1 MPLTSTNDF
10 STFTSNTN
18 TPVKSAFQSIPKSE
32 EKTFKEETPLS
43 MKIGSNKSAFT
54 TICNPDIDSNKDITS
69 MEIDNNNINNINE
82 NKKQLNKPENINIKK
97 NVPPKIFEQG
107 PSDPSTPV
115 DVYEDG
121 CKNKSPFLTVDAM
134 QRINLLSPSYAIDI
148 KKLCPNYQANYAT
161 SDLGSSTRSS
171 FSISPTTVQ
180 LNSLFTNFRDSK
192 RSTDYDTDSDYC
204 SKDLLS
210 PYSAFSPSPFNSSDT
225 YPELPETPYSGFVS
239 SDGRSPILSPLPF
252 NSSNLSLHFNFDGQ
266 QQRSTSS
273 LSTSWCQDEIS
284 NSQQLFYN
292 LLSPNNLT
300 AISRERSKSEGE
312 MLAES
317 LNAFSES
324 NIMSTLNMPTT
335 QHKHRSKIIASN
347 NIKKEHRIRNCYSPQ
362 THYLEKNFLKP
373 KYNNNNNNSNLSTN
387 VWNTISSDNLFGN
400 RSSSTPPPTTKESA
414 TLDAAILAKETATYS
429 NDSNFL
435 LPSKSALNLNTI
447 DKSLPQFNFNNIT
460 STNNWLE
467 SQLQAIN
474 RAISVNS
481 ISQPQPSTSL
491 HVPQLS
497 QPIIPPS
504 QLLSPSMGNYTSQLL
519 ALSLLQSNPLSIS
532 KSHSENDLSTSKPS
546 SSHPTSQKG
555 SVIDNKQTST
565 LSKPFP
571 EASSITTPL
580 TSRLTPTKTSLIPP
594 IGAIPI
600 SCGNEAYVCS
610 ICGQAFALADRLAKH
625 IASRHKDPNIDPIT
639 IEANKIHK
647 CNQCGKKFG
656 RSDMLTRH
664 LRLHTGVKPYSCNI
678 CGQVFS
684 RSDHLSTHQRTHTG
698 EKPYQCPQCNYAAS
712 RRDMITR
719 HLRIHSKTEE
729 NMSAEMIS
737 RINISQPTS
746 NFDKEQLNIKTT
758 LDVPTIS
765 LSSPMDTNS
774 ISNEEEIKSK
784 AKIIFK
790 SSGDT

>member
-1 MPLTSTNDF
+1 MSFNNTNDYITST
-10 STFTSNTN
+10 SNSDASI
-18 TPVKSAFQSIPKSE
+18 KSAFKNIPIIEDESSSE
-32 EKTFKEETPLS
+32 KPS
-43 MKIGSNKSAFT
+43 VIMKIGSNRSAFT
-54 TICNPDIDSNKDITS
+54 TIYNPQIENNNNTKS
-69 MEIDNNNINNINE
+69 METDE
-82 NKKQLNKPENINIKK
+82 NVKEVHETKKQINKPGNIEISKIL
-97 NVPPKIFEQG
+97 PPRIYEQG
-107 PSDPSTPV
+107 PSDPSSPV
-115 DVYEDG
+115 DQYKDE
-121 CKNKSPFLTVDAM
+121 CKNDSPFLTVDAM

-148 KKLCPNYQANYAT
+148 NKLCPNYQSNYAT

-180 LNSLFTNFRDSK
+180 LNPLFANFRDSK

-210 PYSAFSPSPFNSSDT
+210 PYSAFSPSPFTPSDA
-225 YPELPETPYSGFVS
+225 YSELPETPYSGFVS
-239 SDGRSPILSPLPF
+239 NDGRSPILSPLPF
-252 NSSNLSLHFNFDGQ
+252 NSSTLSLHFNFDGQ

-273 LSTSWCQDEIS
+273 LSTSRCHEDTS
-284 NSQQLFYN
+284 HSQQFFSN
-292 LLSPNNLT
+292 FLLPNNLSS
-300 AISRERSKSEGE
+300 ISRERSKSEGE

-317 LNAFSES
+317 LNAFNES
-324 NIMSTLNMPTT
+324 HMMSTLNVPDN
-335 QHKHRSKIIASN
+335 QHRHRSKIAASN

-373 KYNNNNNNSNLSTN
+373 KFDDTIIKSTN
-387 VWNTISSDNLFGN
+387 IWDTIGNDYLFGN

-414 TLDAAILAKETATYS
+414 TLEATILAKEAAAFHNAS
-429 NDSNFL
+429 NL
-435 LPSKSALNLNTI
+435 LLSSKSALNLNI
-447 DKSLPQFNFNNIT
+447 LDKNISQLNFNDTT
-460 STNNWLE
+460 STNYWIE
-467 SQLQAIN
+467 TQLQAIN

-481 ISQPQPSTSL
+481 IPPSTSQ
-491 HVPQLS
+491 HVPSIS
-497 QPIIPPS
+497 QTIAPTP
-504 QLLSPSMGNYTSQLL
+504 QFLTPSMGNYASQLL
-519 ALSLLQSNPLSIS
+519 ALSLLQNNSLSIS
-532 KSHSENDLSTSKPS
+532 KSHSENDLSNSKKNFQSISQMNVMIDSKQTNTLTKTFPDSPTTTS
-546 SSHPTSQKG
+546 SST
-555 SVIDNKQTST
+555 
-565 LSKPFP
+565 
-571 EASSITTPL
+571 
-580 TSRLTPTKTSLIPP
+580 RLTPTKTSLIPP

-600 SCGNEAYVCS
+600 SCGNEAYVCP

-664 LRLHTGVKPYSCNI
+664 LRLHTGVKPYSCNV

-737 RINISQPTS
+737 KINISQSTS
-746 NFDKEQLNIKTT
+746 NSEKEQLNIKTT

-774 ISNEEEIKSK
+774 INNEEDFKNK

-790 SSGDT
+790 SNEES